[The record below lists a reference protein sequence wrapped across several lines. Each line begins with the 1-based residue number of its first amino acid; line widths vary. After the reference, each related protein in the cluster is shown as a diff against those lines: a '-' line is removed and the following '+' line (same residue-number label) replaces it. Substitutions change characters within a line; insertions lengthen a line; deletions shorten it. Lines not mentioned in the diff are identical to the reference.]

1 MYIIIIY
8 LDKDVYYNNL
18 PGQGCILQDLV
29 WLKSPTHALPPNIW
43 PKHDLL
49 RSVSPPPHVTVQSDH
64 TDHSPNVPSTTKQY

>member
-29 WLKSPTHALPPNIW
+29 WLKSPTHALPPNI
-43 PKHDLL
+43 
-49 RSVSPPPHVTVQSDH
+49 
-64 TDHSPNVPSTTKQY
+64 